1 MTDSP
6 WAVLFVDDEQDVL
19 DITVMVLED
28 VKFEGRGLRMLT
40 ASSATQAKEILRK
53 EPDLAVAF
61 LDVVMETEHA
71 GLELVRFIR
80 DELDNRCMR
89 IVLRTGNPGAAPPLE
104 IIRLMEVDDYR
115 EKTELTAERL
125 ELTLLTALRG
135 YRNLKASSAKSN
147 FLANMSHEIR
157 TPMNAIIGISHLV
170 LRTDLTPQQQQ
181 YVENMQVSSQYLLGI
196 INDIL
201 DFSKIESGK
210 MDIEQIRF
218 EPAQLLEKVSSL
230 LAERAAAK
238 GLELSLEIDSAVPTA
253 LVGDPLRL
261 GQILVNYV
269 SNAVKFTA
277 HGFVRVRLTLDEDRG
292 QTLVLRGTVAD
303 SGIGLTEAQAARLFQ
318 RFQQADDSTTRQFG
332 GTGLGL
338 AICRQLASLMGGQV
352 GLTSEHGKGSRFWFT
367 AVVARVAATEAG
379 EKLSQSAGVPPC
391 LMPRGRILL
400 VEDNEVNQMVASEL
414 LLQMELE
421 VDIASNG
428 KVALEMVQRDTYDL
442 ILMDLQ
448 MPVMDGL
455 TATRHI
461 RALPGCQSL
470 PIVAMTANVMASDR
484 MACLEA
490 GMNDHVPKPIEPREL
505 GNCVLKWIRP
515 RVPS

>member
-1 MTDSP
+1 
-6 WAVLFVDDEQDVL
+6 
-19 DITVMVLED
+19 
-28 VKFEGRGLRMLT
+28 
-40 ASSATQAKEILRK
+40 
-53 EPDLAVAF
+53 
-61 LDVVMETEHA
+61 
-71 GLELVRFIR
+71 
-80 DELDNRCMR
+80 
-89 IVLRTGNPGAAPPLE
+89 
-104 IIRLMEVDDYR
+104 
-115 EKTELTAERL
+115 
-125 ELTLLTALRG
+125 
-135 YRNLKASSAKSN
+135 
-147 FLANMSHEIR
+147 
-157 TPMNAIIGISHLV
+157 
-170 LRTDLTPQQQQ
+170 
-181 YVENMQVSSQYLLGI
+181 
-196 INDIL
+196 
-201 DFSKIESGK
+201 
-210 MDIEQIRF
+210 
-218 EPAQLLEKVSSL
+218 
-230 LAERAAAK
+230 
-238 GLELSLEIDSAVPTA
+238 
-253 LVGDPLRL
+253 
-261 GQILVNYV
+261 
-269 SNAVKFTA
+269 
-277 HGFVRVRLTLDEDRG
+277 
-292 QTLVLRGTVAD
+292 
-303 SGIGLTEAQAARLFQ
+303 
-318 RFQQADDSTTRQFG
+318 
-332 GTGLGL
+332 
-338 AICRQLASLMGGQV
+338 MGGQV

-461 RALPGCQSL
+461 RALPGCQSR
-470 PIVAMTANVMASDR
+470 PMVALTANVWASDR